1 MNLPARLAL
10 FGLLA
15 QAALCPAADRGVAV
29 VYQAPS
35 GGRGGLAGAVRIYDH
50 SFAVVIGID
59 QYLNPNVPKLTGAVR
74 DARTVA
80 AALTAQGF
88 TVTMLLDGQA
98 TRKRIM
104 EVLGDELPNKLG
116 KEDRV
121 LVYFAGHGVSTGE
134 GDRALGYLVPVDG
147 DRNRLRSSGLSMNEL
162 TAWFEDYPSKH
173 VLYVADACY
182 SGLALST
189 RALGLSAQLSD
200 YLAQV
205 TRKRVRMVMTAG
217 GAGQEAHEWQGQGLF
232 TRYFLS
238 AITGAA
244 DADHDGIVTSD
255 EIAAYVKPNVSQ
267 TSLSRFRTAQ
277 DPQVG
282 RSGEGEFV
290 FVTSPASPERVL
302 ESKGPSPEGGGLPKT
317 IIGRDGAPM
326 VLIPAGE
333 FIMGVDRLD
342 DRPPHP
348 VKVGAFYMD
357 TFEVTFDR
365 YDRFCRASLRT
376 FRRKPK
382 DEGWGRGDQPV
393 IMVSWKDAADYA
405 RHYGKRL
412 PTEAEWE
419 YACRAGSTGNW
430 CFGDDPKKLGDYAW
444 TEANS
449 DKHPHPVGR
458 KLPNAWGLFDMH
470 GNVIEWCADWFGK
483 HYYETGPI
491 DDPQGPATG
500 TRRVLRGGSWDYREN
515 TCRSAA
521 RMDDD
526 PAYTMINTGFRC
538 VANPGAVK

>member
-1 MNLPARLAL
+1 
-10 FGLLA
+10 
-15 QAALCPAADRGVAV
+15 
-29 VYQAPS
+29 
-35 GGRGGLAGAVRIYDH
+35 
-50 SFAVVIGID
+50 VIGID
-59 QYLNPNVPKLTGAVR
+59 KYQNANVPALTGAVR

-80 AALTAQGF
+80 AALAAQGF
-88 TVTMLLDGQA
+88 AVTVLLDGQA

-134 GDRALGYLVPVDG
+134 GERALGYLVPVDG
-147 DRNRLRSSGLSMNEL
+147 DRNRLRSSGISMNEL

-200 YLAQV
+200 YLARV
-205 TRKRVRMVMTAG
+205 TKKPVRMVMTAG

-267 TSLSRFRTAQ
+267 TALARFRTEQ
-277 DPQVG
+277 NPQVG

-290 FVTSPASPERVL
+290 FVTGSASAVPGGAASAPAASTGEA
-302 ESKGPSPEGGGLPKT
+302 GGLPKAIT
-317 IIGRDGAPM
+317 GRDGAPM

-333 FIMGVDRLD
+333 FLMGSDHLD
-342 DRPPHP
+342 QHP
-348 VKVGAFYMD
+348 RHRVKLGAFYMD

-376 FRRKPK
+376 LRRKPQ
-382 DEGWGRGDQPV
+382 DEGWGRGDRPV
-393 IMVSWKDAADYA
+393 ILVSWKDADDYA
-405 RHYGKRL
+405 RHVGKRL

-430 CFGDDPKKLGDYAW
+430 CFGDDAKKLGDYAW
-444 TEANS
+444 TEENS
-449 DKHPHPVGR
+449 GKTTHPVGR

-470 GNVIEWCADWFGK
+470 GNVIEWCADWFDG
-483 HYYETGPI
+483 HYYDVSPV

-500 TRRVLRGGSWDYREN
+500 KDRVQRGGAWDYYAG
-515 TCRSAA
+515 RSTSSD
-521 RMDDD
+521 RLMDN
-526 PAYTMINTGFRC
+526 PTYTLVDGGFRC
-538 VANPGAVK
+538 VANPGSIK